1 MQNATLLRSHD
12 RPMEQQASSA
22 HHWTAVRAHPLLVLS
37 LRNPAG
43 ADTWKDTWR
52 SLTALVFSCGLATRE
67 TKALEVHYDAGTS
80 RRFDACLS
88 IPSSR
93 IAAEVTADDLAQVP
107 GARMET
113 VMGHGPFLHHRPTA
127 GHDGR
132 PAPTAPQPSAG
143 APHSTS
149 LVPAWPRYHV
159 YACSPALAEE
169 TPVITD
175 TYITLAAF
183 APVRP

>member
-1 MQNATLLRSHD
+1 
-12 RPMEQQASSA
+12 MEPGASNVP
-22 HHWTAVRAHPLLVLS
+22 HWTVVRAQPLLVLS
-37 LRNPAG
+37 LRNPGG
-43 ADTWKDTWR
+43 ADTWRDTWR
-52 SLTALVFSCGLATRE
+52 RLTALVFSCGLATRE
-67 TKALEVHYDAGTS
+67 TKAIEVHYDAGTS

-93 IAAEVTADDLAQVP
+93 LAAEVTPDDLAQVP

-127 GHDGR
+127 GQDGR
-132 PAPTAPQPSAG
+132 PAPAAPLPPA
-143 APHSTS
+143 AVPHPAS

-159 YACSPALAEE
+159 YACSPALAGE

-175 TYITLAAF
+175 TYITLTAS
-183 APVRP
+183 APARP